1 MLKKSVHAKTKDLK
15 PFEFGDIIVYSLTLL
30 LVAVLF
36 LFLVV
41 FPKSNHVSGFKVTV
55 SGNEV
60 FTYYTASDKYVIKEL
75 NGYVVEVDN
84 TDGNYLLTVSS
95 NDGHYNKIL
104 LDTANESAKVVE
116 SNCSLSKDCT
126 FSPAITDSG
135 AIICAPHSLK
145 IVPILSDGSTE
156 PITG

>member
-15 PFEFGDIIVYSLTLL
+15 PFEFGDIIVYGFTLL

-36 LFLVV
+36 LFLVI
-41 FPKSNHVSGFKVTV
+41 FPKTKTASGFKVTV
-55 SGNEV
+55 NGNEV

-75 NGYVVEVDN
+75 SGYTIDVEN

-104 LDTANESAKVVE
+104 FDKSNNSAKLVE

-126 FSPAITDSG
+126 FSPAITDNG
-135 AIICAPHSLK
+135 AIICAPHALK